1 MTVYL
6 DVCFLINFVMDFVV
20 FFITGV
26 IAKSRA
32 SLKRITIVCLAE
44 SGFYCLLALSG
55 VIFSL
60 SGLAIAVLSN
70 LVALYTVFKPVSI
83 RRFLEQALIMVIT
96 AFTLC
101 GLSIWIMCFSNIP
114 QALKAYF
121 GMGYGKYTAAV
132 LIITAFT
139 AYGFIKFSGRWIDV
153 FYAQRAKFCRIKIY
167 YNNSVCELTALI
179 DSGNFLKAKD
189 NRALIVAET
198 GAVCSIFKENFNDFI
213 KGEFRFLYEINY
225 TALGNTK
232 GLLKVIRPDKTEYIF
247 DGKTSAFYNSD
258 LALYNGI
265 LSPKGGYKAII
276 SGDDYNRIR
285 GLGK

>member
-26 IAKSRA
+26 ISKSRA

-44 SGFYCLLALSG
+44 SGIYCFLALSG
-55 VIFSL
+55 IIFGF
-60 SGLAIAVLSN
+60 SGLVIAVLSN
-70 LVALYTVFKPVSI
+70 LAALYTAFKPVSI
-83 RRFLEQALIMVIT
+83 RRFLEQALIMIIT

-101 GLSIWIMCFSNIP
+101 GLSIWLMCFSNIP

-121 GMGYGKYTAAV
+121 GMGYGKYTVFV
-132 LIITAFT
+132 LIVTSVIS
-139 AYGFIKFSGRWIDV
+139 YGFIKFFRRWIDV
-153 FYAQRAKFCRIKIY
+153 FYAQRAKFCRIKVY
-167 YNNSVCELTALI
+167 YKDSVCELTALI

-198 GAVCSIFKENFNDFI
+198 GAVCSMFKENFGDFI
-213 KGEFRFLYEINY
+213 KGNTESLYEINY

-232 GLLKVIRPDKTEYIF
+232 GLLKVIRPNKTEYIF
-247 DGKTSAFYNSD
+247 DGKTSVFYNSD

-276 SGDDYNRIR
+276 SGEDYNRIR
-285 GLGK
+285 GLVK